1 MTFRI
6 AILNNGK
13 IGIFGENGTFDQG
26 RIAIDQILN
35 VIQAAGV
42 QITER
47 TPVENHLE
55 FDAVQGQTAGKTH
68 RQTAR
73 RNDVRHRRI
82 ALKIGKETLSEFS
95 RIQLPLGRSG
105 LVRRR
110 SNRCDRSR

>member
-55 FDAVQGQTAGKTH
+55 FDAVLTETHDWIHEHTA
-68 RQTAR
+68 
-73 RNDVRHRRI
+73 
-82 ALKIGKETLSEFS
+82 
-95 RIQLPLGRSG
+95 
-105 LVRRR
+105 
-110 SNRCDRSR
+110 